1 MEDNDRPILDMILGK
16 YGKTRQYLEHVLVLG
31 TQWGLYSYC
40 IVLSSVLDLLRV
52 RSWTVWD
59 SVFDD
64 AGGLMLSRP
73 GNLGTCYRGMAL
85 VSWRLISQ
93 AVRLFVQWEVSTDH
107 SWIHLHKGQQYGKCF
122 HVMMPSCKRNYFRFE
137 KVIWLVSIQGRRDS
151 IHDTESNC
159 DR

>member
-1 MEDNDRPILDMILGK
+1 MHRESWYIRMILGK

-73 GNLGTCYRGMAL
+73 GNHGTCYRGMAL

-107 SWIHLHKGQQYGKCF
+107 SWIQYHGCC
-122 HVMMPSCKRNYFRFE
+122 HVSLVYWPIKLLSQNGNNFSYMMASWRGNTFRIVGLYE
-137 KVIWLVSIQGRRDS
+137 G
-151 IHDTESNC
+151 ESNC